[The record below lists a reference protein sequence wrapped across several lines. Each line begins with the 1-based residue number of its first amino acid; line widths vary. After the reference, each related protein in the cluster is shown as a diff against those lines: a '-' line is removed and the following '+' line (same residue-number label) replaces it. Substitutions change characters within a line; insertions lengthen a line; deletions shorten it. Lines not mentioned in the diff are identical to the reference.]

1 MFLSVMLICST
12 QGLCEFKSL
21 SYPFP
26 TLFECVLSIEEGK
39 EFFAAQPGIDY
50 VEGRCIKWGQLIGG
64 RS

>member
-1 MFLSVMLICST
+1 MFLSVILICSI
-12 QGLCEFKSL
+12 QGPCEFKSL

-26 TLFECVLSIEEGK
+26 TRFECGLSIKEGR

-50 VEGRCIKWGQLIGG
+50 VEGRCIEWGQLIGG